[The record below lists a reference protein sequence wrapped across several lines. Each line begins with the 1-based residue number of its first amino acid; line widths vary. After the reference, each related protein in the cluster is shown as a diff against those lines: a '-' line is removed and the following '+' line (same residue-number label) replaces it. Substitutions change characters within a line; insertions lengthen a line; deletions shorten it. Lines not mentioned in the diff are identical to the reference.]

1 MMSAHGGIGHSL
13 WVWQDPDLGFP
24 TVVYVCVRLRNAYK
38 AAGASHHVVK
48 VIAVPNAAEH
58 EILRNQV
65 LMILWL
71 TGYVQND
78 PFGRS

>member
-1 MMSAHGGIGHSL
+1 MMSAHRGIGHRL